1 MEIKPEK
8 NFCVTWFRYPHG
20 IEGESMESNSREFS
34 TFESARKFLEKRT
47 DVIKGVNWAGGYI
60 EDQNGKML
68 YDITDQYSI
77 TDYRL

>member
-1 MEIKPEK
+1 MKTKPEK
-8 NFCVTWFRYPHG
+8 TFCVTWFRYPHG
-20 IEGESMESNSREFS
+20 IEGENMESNSREFS
-34 TFESARKFLEKRT
+34 IFESARKFLEKRM

-68 YDITDQYSI
+68 YDITDQYSV

>member
-1 MEIKPEK
+1 
-8 NFCVTWFRYPHG
+8 
-20 IEGESMESNSREFS
+20 MESNSREFS

-47 DVIKGVNWAGGYI
+47 DVINGVNWAGGYI

-68 YDITDQYSI
+68 YDITDQYSV